1 MDRTTFTEALLA
13 DYIVKAHMLS
23 REELIQEVIELKSLV
38 LESASDTE
46 LITTAYDKSRTRK

>member
-1 MDRTTFTEALLA
+1 MDRTTFAEALLA

-46 LITTAYDKSRTRK
+46 LITTAYDKPRTRK